1 MLNVFV
7 HGSAVR
13 RLCSG
18 LVTVP
23 LCIFVW
29 EGMLILLL
37 EAKLA
42 AVLELR
48 HEFSK
53 CLDLDNTV
61 FPEEEMYIEICRP

>member
-1 MLNVFV
+1 MI
-7 HGSAVR
+7 HGNAVR
-13 RLCSG
+13 RLCSC
-18 LVTVP
+18 LMTVL

-37 EAKLA
+37 ETELA
-42 AVLELR
+42 AVVELR
-48 HEFSK
+48 HEFAK